1 MTHLKLGQA
10 AESLITNILQKD
22 KFTILEQNYKKFF
35 GEIDIIAQKEKL
47 IIFVEVKARTTPKT
61 SMFEI
66 VSPAK
71 QRKIIQVAKEYIA
84 NNKFIDVTYRF
95 DVALVEYKQ
104 TSKDIAY
111 IPNAFYEKR

>member
-10 AESLITNILQKD
+10 AESLIVNILQKD

-35 GEIDIIAQKEKL
+35 GEVDIIAQREEL

-84 NNKFIDVTYRF
+84 KNSFIDVTYRF
-95 DVALVEYKQ
+95 DVALVEYK
-104 TSKDIAY
+104 KDKQNISY